1 MSVENPDD
9 INGVIEKAEANSK
22 KNKESGNDRE
32 KPDVEIRI
40 TLYQNGFTVEGGEF
54 RPYETPENKEF
65 MKELNEGYVPKE
77 LRKQYNKPIGIALE
91 D

>member
-1 MSVENPDD
+1 MFLEDDKKNESYTGGAKSGMSVENPDD

-40 TLYQNGFTVEGGEF
+40 TLY
-54 RPYETPENKEF
+54 
-65 MKELNEGYVPKE
+65 
-77 LRKQYNKPIGIALE
+77 
-91 D
+91 